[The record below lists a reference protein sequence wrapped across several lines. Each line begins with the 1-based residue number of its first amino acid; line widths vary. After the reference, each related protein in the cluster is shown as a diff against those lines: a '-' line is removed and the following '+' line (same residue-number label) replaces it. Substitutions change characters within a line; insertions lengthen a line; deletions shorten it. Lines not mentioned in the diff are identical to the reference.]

1 MTLTGMDFSLDGI
14 NASTKNFETH
24 NIYIPPLPE
33 IEEAKISIPK
43 IQGEIETNEKFLR
56 KPIRIKGTLRGTSYS
71 NLLSNIAT
79 FSAYL
84 RGSLPKEFIRYGLTD
99 RYYLVKCKSI
109 PEPEIYE
116 NFALYDF
123 MLNCTDPFAYD
134 TTATTDS
141 QTITSS
147 GTTYVVANAGHTYA
161 FPVITITLN
170 ADQQHVYVANNS
182 IVDDTTNRFDISKAF
197 STGDVLVVDCKHG
210 TIKLNGVSSPAGF
223 GDGGS
228 ELAEW
233 IMLAVGNNE
242 LEVGTT
248 DESINVDVD
257 ISFEKVYLY

>member
-99 RYYLVKCKSI
+99 RYYLIKCKSI
-109 PEPEIYE
+109 PVPEIDV
-116 NFALYDF
+116 NFATYEF
-123 MLNCTDPFAYD
+123 TLNCADPFSYAITP
-134 TTATTDS
+134 TTANQS
-141 QTITSS
+141 VTSS
-147 GTTYVVANAGHTYA
+147 GTIFIVANGGHTYA
-161 FPVITITLN
+161 FPVITITFN
-170 ADQQHVYVANNS
+170 ADQQHIYIANNT
-182 IVDDTTNRFDISKAF
+182 IVDEVANRFDISKAF
-197 STGDVLVVDCKHG
+197 SSGDELEVDCKNG
-210 TIKLNGVSSPAGF
+210 TIKLNGANSPAGF
-223 GDGGS
+223 GDGGD
-228 ELAEW
+228 EMAEF
-233 IMLAVGNNE
+233 IMLATGNNE
-242 LEVGTT
+242 LEVGSE

-257 ISFEKVYLY
+257 LSFEKVYLY

>member
-99 RYYLVKCKSI
+99 RYYLIKCKSI
-109 PEPEIYE
+109 PVPEIDV
-116 NFALYDF
+116 NFATYEF
-123 MLNCTDPFAYD
+123 TLNCADPFAYD

-141 QTITSS
+141 QTITTS
-147 GTTYVVANAGHTYA
+147 GTTYIVANAGHTYA
-161 FPVITITLN
+161 FPVITITFN
-170 ADQQHVYVANNS
+170 ANQTHVYFANNS
-182 IVDDTTNRFDISKAF
+182 IVDDVSNRFDISKAF
-197 STGDVLVVDCKHG
+197 SSGDVLEVDCKNG
-210 TIKLNGVSSPAGF
+210 TIKLNGAASYAGF
-223 GDGGS
+223 GEGGS

-233 IMLAVGNNE
+233 IMLAAGNNE
-242 LEVGTT
+242 LEVGST
-248 DESINVDVD
+248 DATIDVRVD

>member
-109 PEPEIYE
+109 PVPEIDV
-116 NFALYDF
+116 NFATYEF
-123 MLNCTDPFAYD
+123 TLNCADPFAYD

-141 QTITSS
+141 QTITTS
-147 GTTYVVANAGHTYA
+147 GTTYIVANGGHTYA
-161 FPVITITLN
+161 FPVITITFN
-170 ADQQHVYVANNS
+170 QAQTHIYIANNT
-182 IVDDTTNRFDISKAF
+182 IVDSVANRFDISRAF
-197 STGDVLVVDCKHG
+197 SSGDELEIDCKNG
-210 TIKLNGVSSPAGF
+210 TIKLNGSASYAGF
-223 GDGGS
+223 GEGGS

-233 IMLAVGNNE
+233 IMLATGNNE
-242 LEVGTT
+242 LEVGST
-248 DESINVDVD
+248 DATINVDVD
-257 ISFEKVYLY
+257 IEFEKVYLY